1 MLQKVN
7 PDQIEQLSR
16 QLDRLRQTFE
26 ETNTGMYRE
35 LNRLIGSVESA
46 YHENNVRSAARAA
59 RDRLQKIMSLS
70 MQLDD
75 HMRSK
80 AKALTMAAGQY
91 RQTEKEMLALTRA
104 KKPPVFTLKGLL
116 QSGLNRFAG
125 IAAGDRAG
133 PQTATTAYPSI
144 LQLIK
149 ESLLMIQE
157 WSLESRLAPVKE
169 DARIAA
175 LLASLD
181 TGSAEEQLNARRE
194 LEIIAKSF
202 EEIARSQAAYRIYMA
217 YGNRMYM
224 EQAHQEAEKYRK
236 VLADLG
242 VSQEWFNEEVSL
254 AEFQKGSP
262 LDACAYNPLKQ
273 DGSPMPKESEL
284 RLVIAA
290 GMLNAVYR
298 EWARSHYDQIEA
310 AVLKAAEQ
318 RRNLQEQ
325 LDTYNREVPE
335 EDIRKLQQYLKDM
348 NIYHGEI
355 TGKYNE
361 EFLIAVAGY
370 QHIANTVSS
379 VAAVRRD
386 MFGLDGYQFEVDG
399 KITKELLELAYAER
413 GLGIRNNPD
422 LDTRGMSTAFTTV
435 GVGEGIVK
443 QLGEDAKDLIEYAIS
458 VQPTSLQFW
467 TETIP
472 GYYDLGKAIA
482 GGEITYDDIKNAVG
496 EGLAQEFVVP
506 FEQINELSDKI
517 FSGQAT
523 YEESVTY
530 GRALT
535 KAVMALTLVN
545 GAVKSGAKLSA
556 KTSKKLA
563 ELLPRISDSVKV
575 EKGLT
580 PGGVMAPI
588 PGTSVDD
595 IVVPRTPAQ
604 ENYLKFMEGEG
615 SWRTPKVPNINISKN
630 ELGEHLG
637 SGGNKDVYAYGNNE
651 AVGVLKPGKPKVL
664 LDDELKLLD
673 KLDELGFPTV
683 NARSVNVDDNPAL
696 MFDRFAQGSKD
707 VVRLQNGKIRIVGE
721 SPLLNQQ
728 SINDLNTIKRMMIE
742 KKVRINDL
750 QFLIGKDGKIVV
762 ADPLDVIV
770 GEKPS
775 ANNVRMID
783 LLIEAAKKNID

>member
-1 MLQKVN
+1 MLQQVN
-7 PDQIEQLSR
+7 PDQVERLSR

-26 ETNTGMYRE
+26 ETNAGMYRE

-46 YHENNVRSAARAA
+46 YHENNVCSAARAA
-59 RDRLQKIMSLS
+59 RDQLQKIMSLS

-75 HMRSK
+75 HMRGK

-116 QSGLNRFAG
+116 QRGLNRF
-125 IAAGDRAG
+125 
-133 PQTATTAYPSI
+133 TVTTAGNGVGSHEVVSAPPSI

-149 ESLLMIQE
+149 ESLLKIQE

-202 EEIARSQAAYRIYMA
+202 EEIARSQAAYRFYQI
-217 YGNRMYM
+217 YGNRPYM

-242 VSQEWFNEEVSL
+242 VSQEWFKEEVSL
-254 AEFQKGSP
+254 AEFRKGSP

-290 GMLNAVYR
+290 GMLNAMYR
-298 EWARSHYDQIEA
+298 EWARSHYNQIEA
-310 AVLKAAEQ
+310 AVLKAAEL
-318 RRNLQEQ
+318 RRNLRSQ

-335 EDIRKLQQYLKDM
+335 KDIRTMQQYLKGM
-348 NIYHGEI
+348 NIYHGEV

-399 KITKELLELAYAER
+399 KITKELLDLAVAEQ

-422 LDTRGMSTAFTTV
+422 LDTRGMSVAFTTV

-443 QLGEDAKDLIEYAIS
+443 QPGADAKDFIEYAIS

-482 GGEITYDDIKNAVG
+482 GGEITYDDIKNAIG

-517 FSGQAT
+517 FSGKAT

-563 ELLPRISDSVKV
+563 ELLPKIKP
-575 EKGLT
+575 T
-580 PGGVMAPI
+580 
-588 PGTSVDD
+588 
-595 IVVPRTPAQ
+595 RTPVASTP
-604 ENYLKFMEGEG
+604 EG
-615 SWRTPKVPNINISKN
+615 SIFPITGPGPNDIPPLSKN
-630 ELGEHLG
+630 ERQKNFIQFYEEKNRRLDYHEKAGRQ
-637 SGGNKDVYAYGNNE
+637 SYTK
-651 AVGVLKPGKPKVL
+651 LK
-664 LDDELKLLD
+664 
-673 KLDELGFPTV
+673 
-683 NARSVNVDDNPAL
+683 
-696 MFDRFAQGSKD
+696 
-707 VVRLQNGKIRIVGE
+707 
-721 SPLLNQQ
+721 
-728 SINDLNTIKRMMIE
+728 
-742 KKVRINDL
+742 
-750 QFLIGKDGKIVV
+750 
-762 ADPLDVIV
+762 
-770 GEKPS
+770 
-775 ANNVRMID
+775 
-783 LLIEAAKKNID
+783 

>member
-1 MLQKVN
+1 MQKVN
-7 PDQIEQLSR
+7 PDQVEQLSR

-35 LNRLIGSVESA
+35 LNRLLGSVESA

-91 RQTEKEMLALTRA
+91 RQTEKEMLALTRG
-104 KKPPVFTLKGLL
+104 KNPPVFTLKGLL
-116 QSGLNRFAG
+116 QSGLNRSADAR
-125 IAAGDRAG
+125 AANSMG
-133 PQTATTAYPSI
+133 PHAAVAAPPSI

-149 ESLLMIQE
+149 ESLLKIQE

-169 DARIAA
+169 DALIAA

-181 TGSAEEQLNARRE
+181 TGSAEEQLNAQRE
-194 LEIIAKSF
+194 LEIIAKGF

-236 VLADLG
+236 VLAGLG
-242 VSQEWFNEEVSL
+242 VSQEWFKEGVNL

-318 RRNLQEQ
+318 RRKLQEQ
-325 LDTYNREVPE
+325 LDAYNREVPE

-355 TGKYNE
+355 TGKYNK

-386 MFGLDGYQFEVDG
+386 MFGLEGYQFEVDG
-399 KITKELLELAYAER
+399 KITKELLDLAVAER

-443 QLGEDAKDLIEYAIS
+443 QLGEDAKDFIEYAIS

-482 GGEITYDDIKNAVG
+482 GGEITYDDIKNSVG

-506 FEQINELSDKI
+506 FEQINELSDNI
-517 FSGQAT
+517 FSGKAT

-545 GAVKSGAKLSA
+545 GAVKSGAKISA

-563 ELLPRISDSVKV
+563 ELLPKIKPTQ
-575 EKGLT
+575 T
-580 PGGVMAPI
+580 PLA
-588 PGTSVDD
+588 S
-595 IVVPRTPAQ
+595 TP
-604 ENYLKFMEGEG
+604 EG
-615 SWRTPKVPNINISKN
+615 SIFPITGPGPNDIPPLSKN
-630 ELGEHLG
+630 ERQKNFIQFYEEKNRRLDGEIG
-637 SGGNKDVYAYGNNE
+637 KGIAKI
-651 AVGVLKPGKPKVL
+651 KPSKQPDPHATPKGPKTKISPK
-664 LDDELKLLD
+664 DDEATQRSLARENQAAEILAKD
-673 KLDELGFPTV
+673 GYDIEQNPKIEGITRKPDYRIEGELFDCYSPAEKTS
-683 NARSVNVDDNPAL
+683 ARSIGSTIEEKVITKKQA
-696 MFDRFAQGSKD
+696 DRVILNLSDWKGNTDS
-707 VVRLQNGKIRIVGE
+707 IVE
-721 SPLLNQQ
+721 QLRNYP
-728 SINDLNTIKRMMIE
+728 IE
-742 KKVRINDL
+742 GLKE
-750 QFLIGKDGKIVV
+750 
-762 ADPLDVIV
+762 VIV
-770 GEKPS
+770 ITKEEQVISIYP
-775 ANNVRMID
+775 
-783 LLIEAAKKNID
+783 

>member
-1 MLQKVN
+1 
-7 PDQIEQLSR
+7 
-16 QLDRLRQTFE
+16 
-26 ETNTGMYRE
+26 
-35 LNRLIGSVESA
+35 
-46 YHENNVRSAARAA
+46 
-59 RDRLQKIMSLS
+59 

-91 RQTEKEMLALTRA
+91 RQTEKEMLALTRG
-104 KKPPVFTLKGLL
+104 KNPPVFTLKGVL
-116 QSGLNRFAG
+116 QSGLNRFA
-125 IAAGDRAG
+125 AASAG
-133 PQTATTAYPSI
+133 NGVGPHTVVAAPPSI

-149 ESLLMIQE
+149 ESLLKIQE

-181 TGSAEEQLNARRE
+181 TGSAEEQLNARKE

-202 EEIARSQAAYRIYMA
+202 KEIARSQAAYRIYMA

-242 VSQEWFNEEVSL
+242 VSQEWFKEEVSL

-273 DGSPMPKESEL
+273 DGSPMRKESEL

-290 GMLNAVYR
+290 GMLNAMYR
-298 EWARSHYDQIEA
+298 EWARSHYDEIEA

-318 RRNLQEQ
+318 RRKLQEQ
-325 LDTYNREVPE
+325 LDAYNREVPE
-335 EDIRKLQQYLKDM
+335 EDIRAMQQYLKDM
-348 NIYHGEI
+348 NIYQGEI
-355 TGKYNE
+355 TGKYNG

-443 QLGEDAKDLIEYAIS
+443 QLGEDATDFIEYAIS

-482 GGEITYDDIKNAVG
+482 SGEITYDDIKNSVG

-517 FSGQAT
+517 FSGKAT

-545 GAVKSGAKLSA
+545 GAVKSGAKISA

-563 ELLPRISDSVKV
+563 ELLPKISDSVKI

-580 PGGVMAPI
+580 PGGMMAPI

-595 IVVPRTPAQ
+595 IVTLPKTSGQ

-707 VVRLQNGKIRIVGE
+707 VVRLQNGKIIIVGE

-750 QFLIGKDGKIVV
+750 QFLIGKDGSIVV

>member
-149 ESLLMIQE
+149 ESLMKIQE
-157 WSLESRLAPVKE
+157 WSLESRLAPVKD

-181 TGSAEEQLNARRE
+181 IGNAEEQLNARRE

-224 EQAHQEAEKYRK
+224 EQAHQEAEKCRK

-242 VSQEWFNEEVSL
+242 VSQEWFKEEVSL

-273 DGSPMPKESEL
+273 DRSPMPKESEL

-335 EDIRKLQQYLKDM
+335 EDIRKMQQYLKDM
-348 NIYHGEI
+348 NIYHGEV
-355 TGKYNE
+355 TGQYNE

-386 MFGLDGYQFEVDG
+386 MFGLEGYQFEVDG
-399 KITKELLELAYAER
+399 KITKELLDLGYAER

-422 LDTRGMSTAFTTV
+422 LDTRGMSAAFTTV

-443 QLGEDAKDLIEYAIS
+443 QIGEDAKDLIEYAIS

-482 GGEITYDDIKNAVG
+482 GGEITYDDVKNTVG

-523 YEESVTY
+523 YDDSVTY

-563 ELLPRISDSVKV
+563 ELLPRIKPTQTPVAFTPEGSTFPITGPGPNDIPPLPKNERQKNFIQFYE
-575 EKGLT
+575 EKNRRLDGEIGKGITKIKPSKQPDPHAT
-580 PGGVMAPI
+580 PKGPKTKI
-588 PGTSVDD
+588 SPKDD
-595 IVVPRTPAQ
+595 EATKRSLAR
-604 ENYLKFMEGEG
+604 ENQAAEILAKHGYDIEQNPKIEGITRNPDYRLEGELFDCY
-615 SWRTPKVPNINISKN
+615 SPAEKTS
-630 ELGEHLG
+630 
-637 SGGNKDVYAYGNNE
+637 
-651 AVGVLKPGKPKVL
+651 
-664 LDDELKLLD
+664 
-673 KLDELGFPTV
+673 
-683 NARSVNVDDNPAL
+683 ARSIGSTIEEKVITKKQA
-696 MFDRFAQGSKD
+696 DRVILNLSDWKGNTDS
-707 VVRLQNGKIRIVGE
+707 IVE
-721 SPLLNQQ
+721 QLRNYP
-728 SINDLNTIKRMMIE
+728 IE
-742 KKVRINDL
+742 GLKE
-750 QFLIGKDGKIVV
+750 
-762 ADPLDVIV
+762 VIV
-770 GEKPS
+770 ITKEEKVISIYP
-775 ANNVRMID
+775 
-783 LLIEAAKKNID
+783 

>member
-7 PDQIEQLSR
+7 PDQIERLSR
-16 QLDRLRQTFE
+16 QLDQLRQTFE

-46 YHENNVRSAARAA
+46 YHENNVHSAARAA

-149 ESLLMIQE
+149 ESLLKIQE
-157 WSLESRLAPVKE
+157 WSLESRLAPVKD

-181 TGSAEEQLNARRE
+181 IGNAEEQLNARRE

-224 EQAHQEAEKYRK
+224 EQAHQEAEKCRK

-242 VSQEWFNEEVSL
+242 VSQEWFKEEVSL

-273 DGSPMPKESEL
+273 DRSPMPKESEL

-335 EDIRKLQQYLKDM
+335 EDIRKMQQYLKDM
-348 NIYHGEI
+348 NIYHGEV
-355 TGKYNE
+355 TGQYNE

-422 LDTRGMSTAFTTV
+422 LDTRGMSAAFTTV

-443 QLGEDAKDLIEYAIS
+443 QLGEDAKDFIEYAIS

-563 ELLPRISDSVKV
+563 ELLPRISDSVKGKV
-575 EKGLT
+575 VVT
-580 PGGVMAPI
+580 PEGQLFRIKDSGA
-588 PGTSVDD
+588 DD
-595 IVVPRTPAQ
+595 IVSLPKTEVQ
-604 ENYLKFMEGEG
+604 ENYLKFMEEKELGVG
-615 SWRTPKVPNINISKN
+615 GTPKTPEYNTKIKWGINDINARPYGKGFFGERIPQN
-630 ELGEHLG
+630 NPRVDDFELKI
-637 SGGNKDVYAYGNNE
+637 NPNNE
-651 AVGVLKPGKPKVL
+651 SYYLPHPKGGYVQFENLLEDVLQDGKLIIKPKSFYHV
-664 LDDELKLLD
+664 DELPEFAKN
-673 KLDELGFPTV
+673 KVVQE
-683 NARSVNVDDNPAL
+683 AL
-696 MFDRFAQGSKD
+696 R
-707 VVRLQNGKIRIVGE
+707 
-721 SPLLNQQ
+721 QQ
-728 SINDLNTIKRMMIE
+728 
-742 KKVRINDL
+742 
-750 QFLIGKDGKIVV
+750 
-762 ADPLDVIV
+762 
-770 GEKPS
+770 
-775 ANNVRMID
+775 
-783 LLIEAAKKNID
+783 EAAVAAGYKVEWLVSDEKAVEQLTNLFNSRKIDIDVRFFPE